1 MTATKTTSK
10 KTAQQLLMTST
21 LPVAAGVAPGTLRNA
36 AGTIGGT
43 LKSSKIPEITMQFAP
58 LYADATLLASASRA
72 VIEFEPT
79 TNDEQPSAI
88 NVDSD
93 VKPIAEPA
101 NGLLFKEFNSE
112 VCLSVFLCVLCC
124 FCFSVCCLQ
133 FFFCLS

>member
-1 MTATKTTSK
+1 
-10 KTAQQLLMTST
+10 MTST
-21 LPVAAGVAPGTLRNA
+21 LAPVVPVPGGVAPGTLRNA
-36 AGTIGGT
+36 GTIGT

-58 LYADATLLASASRA
+58 LYADATLLATASRA

-112 VCLSVFLCVLCC
+112 VFFSLFFLCL
-124 FCFSVCCLQ
+124 
-133 FFFCLS
+133 FFFCVFFLFSVFGWLR